1 MPITIFQN
9 GRLRDWLRGMRR
21 WAGAGRMVPL
31 RRGRTDFTVPP
42 QMETIPPATIPT
54 DTLEAYLFAQGNFP
68 EDILKCRG
76 LMALPRQIVEIGC
89 GTADIARQVA
99 LQNPDIGVLATD
111 IFDWSGP
118 GGCGSGYRRVALA
131 WREKRLNT
139 QQACPENL
147 AVLRAEIAILDHLPP
162 HSIDAVMLIN
172 PEPTVG
178 KAILTHL
185 AAPAMYRKLKPG
197 AGRIV
202 VMPFSREMGIMS
214 CGGLEFDHGPDFSR
228 GLGFLKSSPLAFHK
242 GGRQHWN
249 VDLAASRYTPNSTQ
263 SDVYV
268 HQVAPQ

>member
-1 MPITIFQN
+1 MVRRAASGGTAPA
-9 GRLRDWLRGMRR
+9 RL
-21 WAGAGRMVPL
+21 GRMDMAMPSL
-31 RRGRTDFTVPP
+31 I
-42 QMETIPPATIPT
+42 EAIPPEDVPT
-54 DTLEAYLFAQGNFP
+54 GPGTLEAYLFELGNFP
-68 EDILKCRG
+68 EDILKCRAIQ
-76 LMALPRQIVEIGC
+76 ALPKQIVEIGC

-99 LQNPDIGVLATD
+99 LQNPDTGVLATD
-111 IFDWSGP
+111 LFDWCGP
-118 GGCGSGYRRVALA
+118 GDCGSAYRRVALA

-139 QQACPENL
+139 QQACPGNL
-147 AVLRAEIAILDHLPP
+147 AVLRAEIALLDHLPA

-178 KAILTHL
+178 KTILTRL

-202 VMPFSREMGIMS
+202 VMPFSREMGVMA
-214 CGGLEFDHGPDFSR
+214 CGGMEFDHGPDFSR

-242 GGRQHWN
+242 GERYHWN

-268 HQVAPQ
+268 HDVAPQ